1 MASFL
6 DKVKVNSALT
16 ERTKFDL
23 GSQHITTAD
32 FMQFQPVFVREMSP
46 TEKIDL
52 NVEAFSR
59 ANAMPVPSFGRANLK
74 LSAMFVPMRTIFAG
88 WNDFIT
94 DSYHI
99 GSGGIDDA
107 DSVPSVVH
115 SFNINELLRAFINAG
130 LYSESVDMSD
140 SDSVL
145 AAMVSESFTFNPVPS
160 TSNPVPDF
168 LVSDGNSNVP
178 YFLTNRGR
186 QALKIVE
193 SLGYKVYFG
202 FDNKTQYYSALPL
215 LAAARCYLDWYV
227 PAQYAHSDDYDFLLS
242 LCRYDVLGGSLSL
255 NATDIFRILSYILY
269 VSYDSDYFVSAF
281 DSPVGPFF
289 GNYSNFVVRD
299 STIVDSNNQ
308 PYAFGSFVDN
318 DGFGGTPKAQF
329 VSTFDGFSQFTV
341 DSLKALTDY
350 VNRNRLAGSKAYQRY
365 LARFG
370 KSLPSDKLNQS
381 IYLGTSLQPLQ
392 IGDVTSQSDTDGAN
406 LGAFAGRGLIYGN
419 NHFEYET
426 DEYGFFMVF
435 ASIVPSVGYP
445 QGVNR
450 VNMHRFKTDF
460 FTPEFELKLGVQ
472 AVSASELYMPS
483 VVSFTDRDWSDIF
496 EKVFG
501 FLPRYAELKTGR
513 DYVTGNFRLNSLNGV
528 YGDENVVFNAANSW
542 YLMRMFSDEDFPA
555 GAEDVVHS
563 LQFVRGLD
571 ANQYKRIFYN
581 VAADAPDN
589 FTIIYNFECV
599 SYAPMH
605 SLFDTYDFDDKG
617 KPVTLDVNGV
627 KVN

>member
-6 DKVKVNSALT
+6 DKVKVNAALT
-16 ERTKFDL
+16 ERTKLDL

-32 FMQFQPVFVREMSP
+32 FMQFQPIFIREMSP

-59 ANAMPVPSFGRANLK
+59 ANAMPVPTFGRANLK
-74 LSAMFVPMRTIFAG
+74 LSAFFIPMRTIFSG

-94 DSYHI
+94 DSFHV
-99 GSGGIDDA
+99 GSGGLESV
-107 DSVPSVVH
+107 DSVPTVVH
-115 SFNINELLRAFINAG
+115 SFNIQNLLNAFIVDG
-130 LYSESVDMSD
+130 LYSRQVDMSD
-140 SDSVL
+140 SDAVL
-145 AAMVSESFTFNPVPS
+145 AAMVSDSFTFNPVPAVG
-160 TSNPVPDF
+160 NPVPDF
-168 LVSDGNSNVP
+168 MVSNGSANIS
-178 YFLTNRGR
+178 YYLTNRGR
-186 QALKIVE
+186 QAMKIVE
-193 SLGYKVYFG
+193 SLGYKVYYG
-202 FDNKTQYYSALPL
+202 LDNKTQYYSALPL
-215 LAAARCYLDWYV
+215 LASARAYLDWYV
-227 PAQYAHSDDYDFLLS
+227 PAQYAHSDAYDYLLS
-242 LCRYDVLGGSLSL
+242 LCRYDILGGSLTLDSQAL
-255 NATDIFRILSYILY
+255 YRILSYMLY

-281 DSPVGPFF
+281 DSPVGPVV
-289 GNYSNFVVRD
+289 GNYSQFSISDVSLV
-299 STIVDSNNQ
+299 
-308 PYAFGSFVDN
+308 GSDLLPSSSSASVNN
-318 DGFGGTPKAQF
+318 DGNGGTPKIVRASLG
-329 VSTFDGFSQFTV
+329 VSQYTIDA
-341 DSLKALTDY
+341 LKALTDY
-350 VNRNRLAGSKAYQRY
+350 VTRNRLAGSKAYQRY

-392 IGDVTSQSDTDGAN
+392 IGDVTSQSDTEGAN

-426 DEYGFFMVF
+426 DEYGYFMVF

-460 FTPEFELKLGVQ
+460 FTPEFEQKLGVQ
-472 AVSASELYMPS
+472 AVSAAELYMPS
-483 VVSFTDRDWSDIF
+483 VVSYTGRDWSGIF

-528 YGDENVVFNAANSW
+528 YGDEDVAFNAANSW
-542 YLMRMFSDEDFPA
+542 YLMRLFSDEDFED
-555 GAEDVVHS
+555 GADDVVHS

-571 ANQYKRIFYN
+571 ASQYKRIFYN
-581 VAADAPDN
+581 VSADAPDN

-599 SYAPMH
+599 AYSPMH
-605 SLFDTYDFDDKG
+605 SLFDTYEFDDKG